1 MLRALR
7 PISSLLLRRMTDRQF
22 PDRIF
27 WLDAEMTGLDVLG
40 HDTLMELACVVTDG
54 ELNVVVE
61 GPELVFG
68 VSNRQLKKMGAWCRK
83 THGESGLTKKCRFVF
98 AFLKKFDNRSKGES
112 FDARR
117 RGRNSIRIYQ
127 KTLPESTS
135 SRQLGACRSSIY
147 VQGAAKVGQRAS
159 L

>member
-1 MLRALR
+1 MLRAFR

-40 HDTLMELACVVTDG
+40 DDTLMELACVVTDG

-83 THGESGLTKKCRFVF
+83 THGESGLTKKCRFVSSFF
-98 AFLKKFDNRSKGES
+98 AFEIESKLISE
-112 FDARR
+112 RV
-117 RGRNSIRIYQ
+117 I
-127 KTLPESTS
+127 
-135 SRQLGACRSSIY
+135 
-147 VQGAAKVGQRAS
+147 
-159 L
+159 